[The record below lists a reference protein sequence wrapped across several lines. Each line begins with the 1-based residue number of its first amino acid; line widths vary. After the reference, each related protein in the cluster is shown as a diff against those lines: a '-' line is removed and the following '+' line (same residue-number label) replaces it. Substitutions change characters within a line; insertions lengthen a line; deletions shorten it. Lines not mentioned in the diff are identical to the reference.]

1 METQVHEISDGIFR
15 LSTWVADIAPPAGF
29 VFNQYLVRD
38 EQPLLFHTGPK
49 AMFPAVR
56 DAVARVLPPETLR
69 WISFGHVEA
78 DECGSMNQW
87 LAIAP
92 QSQVAH
98 GQLAC
103 EVTLND
109 MADRLP
115 RPLADGE
122 EIALGE
128 RRVRFVATPHV
139 PHGWDAGVMFETTTG
154 TLFCGDL
161 FTRIGDVGPTST
173 EDLLPAAIEGED
185 LFHATSVGLATAPT
199 LRRLAALR
207 PRVLALMHG
216 PAWQGDGADQLNRL
230 ADYYE
235 RIALLEAA

>member
-1 METQVHEISDGIFR
+1 METQVHEIADGIFR
-15 LSTWVADIAPPAGF
+15 LSTWVPEIAPPAGF

-38 EQPLLFHTGPK
+38 DQPLLFHTGTK
-49 AMFPAVR
+49 AMFPNVR
-56 DAVARVLPPETLR
+56 DAVARVLPPERLR

-87 LAIAP
+87 LALAP
-92 QSQVAH
+92 RAQVAH

-109 MADRLP
+109 MAARP
-115 RPLADGE
+115 PHPLADGE
-122 EIALGE
+122 ELELGAH
-128 RRVRFVATPHV
+128 RVRFIATPHV
-139 PHGWDAGVMFETTTG
+139 PHGWDAGVMYETTTG

-161 FTRIGDVGPTST
+161 FTRIGDVGPTSSD
-173 EDLLPAAIEGED
+173 DLLPAAQEGED
-185 LFHATSVGLATAPT
+185 LFHATSVGPTTAPT
-199 LRRLAALR
+199 LRRLAELQ

-216 PAWQGDGADQLNRL
+216 PAWHGDGADPLRRL

-235 RIALLEAA
+235 QLAQPRAA

>member
-1 METQVHEISDGIFR
+1 MTTRVDEIADGIFR
-15 LSTWVADIAPPAGF
+15 LSTYVAEIAPPAGF
-29 VFNQYLVRD
+29 VFNQYLIRD
-38 EQPLLFHTGPK
+38 EQPLLFHTGAR

-56 DAVARVLPPETLR
+56 AAVARILPPESLR
-69 WISFGHVEA
+69 WISFGHIES

-87 LAIAP
+87 LAEAP
-92 QSQVAH
+92 RAQVVH

-103 EVTLND
+103 DISLND
-109 MADRLP
+109 LADRAP
-115 RPLADGE
+115 HPLADGE
-122 EIALGE
+122 ELGLGAH
-128 RRVRFVATPHV
+128 RVRFVATPHV

-161 FTRIGDVGPTST
+161 FTRIGDVGPLST
-173 EDLLPAAIEGED
+173 DDLLPAAIEGEN
-185 LFHATSVGLATAPT
+185 LFHATSVGPHTAPT

-216 PAWQGDGADQLNRL
+216 PAWVGDGADPLGRL

-235 RIALLEAA
+235 ALAQPQAA